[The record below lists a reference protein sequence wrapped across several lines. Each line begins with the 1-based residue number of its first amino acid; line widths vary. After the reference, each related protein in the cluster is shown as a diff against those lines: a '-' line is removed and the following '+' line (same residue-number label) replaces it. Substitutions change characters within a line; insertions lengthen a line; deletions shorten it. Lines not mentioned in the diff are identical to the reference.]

1 MSRPLRHGFTTGSA
15 ASAAAKAATLLL
27 FGAGRRALLSIPCP
41 PPLNRA
47 EPVAPRKRLDIPIQD
62 AGLSADG
69 LAWAEVIKDGGDD
82 PDATHG
88 AAIRCLVRLCPEV
101 ERGELRIEAGEGV
114 GRVTRPGLPV
124 PVGQPAIN
132 PAPLAQ
138 IRAALRE
145 ALTEALPDGGASL
158 PSGLLATVTVKDGE
172 RIAAKTMNPRLGVLG
187 GISILGRTGTVKP
200 FSHEAYQATIH
211 DALSVASA
219 AGFTTAACS
228 TGRTSERLLSA
239 ACPELPELC
248 FVQIAD
254 FYGYALRAA
263 AEFGFQELRFGCYFG
278 KFVKMAQGLDSTHAH
293 AAPLDFALLTER
305 AREAGLPE
313 PLLAEARAANTAR
326 QVWEMLETAESKTA
340 LLAALGRAAA
350 QAAKGLAGPSERGA
364 GLRLR
369 YYVFDFNGERLGSF
383 GDGEGVDG

>member
-1 MSRPLRHGFTTGSA
+1 MSQTRTNRPLRHGFTTGSA

-27 FGAGRRALLSIPCP
+27 LGADAPTPLSIPCP

-47 EPVAPRKRLDIPIQD
+47 EPAEPRKRLEIRIERAEQD
-62 AGLSADG
+62 ADG
-69 LAWAEVIKDGGDD
+69 RAWAEVVKDGGDD

-88 AAIRCLVRLCPEV
+88 ALIRSQVSLCPELAPD
-101 ERGELRIEAGEGV
+101 ELRIEGGEGV

-124 PVGQPAIN
+124 PVGQAAIN

-138 IRAALRE
+138 IRAAVRE
-145 ALTEALPDGGASL
+145 AVAEAGRVPS
-158 PSGLLATVTVKDGE
+158 SGLLVTVSVKDGE
-172 RIAAKTMNPRLGVLG
+172 RIATKTMNPRLGVLG

-219 AGFTTAACS
+219 AGLETAACS
-228 TGRTSERLLSA
+228 TGRTSERLLA
-239 ACPELPELC
+239 QACPELPELC

-263 AEFGFQELRFGCYFG
+263 LDFGFQELRFGCYFG

-293 AAPLDFALLTER
+293 AAPLDFALLAER
-305 AREAGLPE
+305 AQEAGLPA
-313 PLLAEARAANTAR
+313 PVVEAAAQANTAR
-326 QVWEMLETAESKTA
+326 QVWEMLETPEHKNA
-340 LLAALGRAAA
+340 LLATLGRAACL
-350 QAAKGLAGPSERGA
+350 AAKDLASGVG

-369 YYVFDFNGERLGSF
+369 YYVFDFNGDALGVF
-383 GDGEGVDG
+383 EE